1 MQQSRTKISSN
12 HFSSLQLGLCCSGDI
27 LVLACCKK
35 WSESIFWDYSADQNS
50 EKRHKK
56 TRQIIQRAF
65 RNVLAKKWPKNWS
78 ELPKKYLRTKQMPF
92 FGVFFFIR
100 TSFLVQNIFIG
111 CSDQKRCSD
120 PQKRPK
126 KAFFLV
132 RRCFLGSSD
141 QFFRNFL
148 AIKKKNKT

>member
-12 HFSSLQLGLCCSGDI
+12 HFSSLQLVLCCSEDI

-56 TRQIIQRAF
+56 TRQMIQTAF

-92 FGVFFFIR
+92 WGCFFVVR

-120 PQKRPK
+120 HKN
-126 KAFFLV
+126 A
-132 RRCFLGSSD
+132 
-141 QFFRNFL
+141 FL
-148 AIKKKNKT
+148 AVFFCGPNIFRFFFFF